1 MSYFARLVFEVKI
14 LKELDLFKINLTLKF
29 SEKHFM
35 KFVVESHITYQ
46 I

>member
-14 LKELDLFKINLTLKF
+14 LKELLKINLTFKI
-29 SEKHFM
+29 SEKPFM
-35 KFVVESHITYQ
+35 KFAVESHITYQ